1 MHILLV
7 EDDPFIASALEGAL
21 LKSGFR
27 VSKAKDYEQAIY
39 VLETDQP
46 HIVLTDLD
54 LGPGPGGV
62 ELVWKVSNSFPWISV
77 VVLTTHRDSRLASSD
92 ARPLPMEVSY
102 IVKSDLRNIDVLI
115 SVLNESLTSVPN
127 FPSQGKINLP
137 EISRTQAETLLLIGK
152 GLSNQAISVLRGVSL
167 RAVESSVSKLYL
179 ALGLAT
185 DHDSS
190 QRVRASEIWKTG
202 QVIVRTKEM

>member
-27 VSKAKDYEQAIY
+27 VSKAKDYDQAIY

-77 VVLTTHRDSRLASSD
+77 VVLTTHRDIRLASSD

-115 SVLNESLTSVPN
+115 TILNESLTAIPKL
-127 FPSQGKINLP
+127 PSQEKIDFP
-137 EISRTQAETLLLIGK
+137 EISRTQAEILLLIGK
-152 GLSNQAISVLRGVSL
+152 GISNQAISALRGVSL

-179 ALGLAT
+179 ALGLGT
-185 DHDSS
+185 ESGSS
-190 QRVRASEIWKTG
+190 QRVRASEIWKKG
-202 QVIVRTKEM
+202 QVIVRTKQT